1 MTFSTCK
8 YDRELQ
14 YMWSKVRYLNTQ
26 LETLGEP
33 DNEEEAKVIDK
44 RRKEIED
51 EIRFLTERYSEI
63 ETSYVENGMEE
74 YLYELKR
81 KTSAPATPPEFS
93 CSAKK
98 EVPPAEKE
106 RETVESITSEIS
118 ELELRLIKAHLSGD
132 SSEQAKLT
140 MAISALRTRRSD
152 MVEEMKAG
160 NAKGPEPDADL
171 RRDVESLRI
180 QTSELRNDI
189 IEIKD
194 FLNRIADRLNI
205 RDQ

>member
-1 MTFSTCK
+1 
-8 YDRELQ
+8 
-14 YMWSKVRYLNTQ
+14 
-26 LETLGEP
+26 
-33 DNEEEAKVIDK
+33 
-44 RRKEIED
+44 
-51 EIRFLTERYSEI
+51 
-63 ETSYVENGMEE
+63 
-74 YLYELKR
+74 
-81 KTSAPATPPEFS
+81 
-93 CSAKK
+93 
-98 EVPPAEKE
+98 
-106 RETVESITSEIS
+106 
-118 ELELRLIKAHLSGD
+118 
-132 SSEQAKLT
+132 